1 MRHTKLDPRRLP
13 VSSLFAIAA
22 ATACTQATKP
32 DAYGNV
38 EVTPVVVSAQTSG
51 QLLWFTPQE
60 GDTLRAN
67 VLIAMVDTIQIA
79 LQRQQ
84 TAHQEAGNS
93 AHVEDIG
100 DQVKS
105 LEAQRDAL
113 RAQREGL
120 QAQKDIAQREYDRTH
135 RLFAQQAATAEQQDQ
150 ADQTNRVLAD
160 QIKAQD
166 QQIDAESRQIDAM
179 QAQQHTAT
187 TDVSYNAA
195 RVAQFADQIQKS
207 KVINPINGTV
217 LTTYVK
223 PGEFVQPGTPLYDIA
238 NLDTVEL
245 RAYVSEPQLA
255 LIKLGGAAQLSVDV
269 GPKTQRT
276 LSGTVDWISSEAEF
290 TPTPIETQD
299 ERTNL
304 VYAVKIR
311 VVNTSGLLKIG
322 MPAGV
327 TFAQTTASR

>member
-1 MRHTKLDPRRLP
+1 MRHTSSPSRRQPAL
-13 VSSLFAIAA
+13 VLLAIAA
-22 ATACTQATKP
+22 ACAQAPKP
-32 DAYGNV
+32 DAYGNI

-51 QLLWFTPQE
+51 QLLWFTPAE

-67 VLIAMVDTIQIA
+67 ALIAVVDTTQIA
-79 LQRQQ
+79 IQRQQ
-84 TAHQEAGNS
+84 TADQRAGTA
-93 AHVEDIG
+93 AHVDDVGE
-100 DQVKS
+100 QVKS

-120 QAQKDIAQREYDRTH
+120 EVQKGIAQRDYDRTQ
-135 RLFAQQAATAEQQDQ
+135 RLFAQQAATAQQLDQ

-166 QQIDAESRQIDAM
+166 QQIDSETRQIDAM
-179 QAQQHTAT
+179 RAQQNTAT
-187 TDVSYNAA
+187 TDVSYNTA

-223 PGEFVQPGTPLYDIA
+223 PGEFVQAGTPLYDIA
-238 NLDTVEL
+238 SLDTVEL

-255 LIKLGGAAQLSVDV
+255 GIRLGGTAQLSIDV
-269 GPKTQRT
+269 GNRTRRT
-276 LSGTVDWISSEAEF
+276 LTGTVDWISSEAEF

-311 VVNTSGLLKIG
+311 VANRGGLLKIG
-322 MPAGV
+322 MPADV
-327 TFAQTTASR
+327 RFAQTTAAR

>member
-1 MRHTKLDPRRLP
+1 MRHTDL
-13 VSSLFAIAA
+13 SSRAAIVVLAIVA
-22 ATACTQATKP
+22 ACTQAPKP
-32 DAYGNV
+32 DAYGNI

-51 QLLWFTPQE
+51 QLLWFTPAE

-67 VLIAMVDTIQIA
+67 AVIAVVDTTQIA
-79 LQRQQ
+79 LQRLQTEHQQ
-84 TAHQEAGNS
+84 AGNTAHVADVAE
-93 AHVEDIG
+93 
-100 DQVKS
+100 QVKS

-113 RAQREGL
+113 RAQREAL
-120 QAQKDIAQREYDRTH
+120 DVQKEIAQRDYDRTH
-135 RLFAQQAATAEQQDQ
+135 RLFAQQAATAQQVDQ

-166 QQIDAESRQIDAM
+166 QQIASETQQIDAM
-179 QAQQHTAT
+179 RAQQSTASR
-187 TDVSYNAA
+187 DVSYNVA

-207 KVINPINGTV
+207 KVINPIDGTV

-238 NLDTVEL
+238 SLDTVEL
-245 RAYVSEPQLA
+245 RAYVSEPQLSG
-255 LIKLGGAAQLSVDV
+255 IKLGGAAQLSVDV
-269 GPKTQRT
+269 GNKARQT
-276 LSGTVDWISSEAEF
+276 LPGTVDWISSEAEF

-311 VVNTSGLLKIG
+311 VANVGGLLKIG
-322 MPAGV
+322 MPADV
-327 TFAQTTASR
+327 RFTQTTAAR